1 MMNPNKGNSSLNT
14 LVGIIDNALSQV
26 STAMP
31 VTVLQVYENHTVDV
45 MPMVD
50 MLDNAGNAVEH
61 APITS
66 IPYARLQGGDYGLI
80 IKPKSGDK
88 GLVVFA
94 SRDISDVVQSKGKAK
109 PASLRKH
116 SMSDGMYI
124 ASLLYEEPTTYLEIT
139 KDIVTVTVPTT
150 DSDGKVQ
157 VNENTAK
164 IQVKNDELFL
174 SVAKSSLKSNI
185 QVKNN
190 KVVVAVGSD
199 SSTSTITVS
208 DTDLLIDSK
217 KITLKGNV
225 EIVGNATI
233 SKDTSITN
241 EVAEIKNKETNT
253 DDVTTNKKNST
264 GNLQISTDVTVGE
277 GEGSISFLEHVH
289 QVIKEGNPTGL
300 PQK

>member
-61 APITS
+61 APITG

-80 IKPKSGDK
+80 IEPKAGDK

-124 ASLLYEEPTTYLEIT
+124 ASLLYDEPTTYIKIT
-139 KDIVTVTVPTT
+139 GDTV
-150 DSDGKVQ
+150 
-157 VNENTAK
+157 E
-164 IQVKNDELFL
+164 VK
-174 SVAKSSLKSNI
+174 A
-185 QVKNN
+185 
-190 KVVVAVGSD
+190 
-199 SSTSTITVS
+199 
-208 DTDLLIDSK
+208 K
-217 KITLKGNV
+217 KIKLTGNV
-225 EIVGNATI
+225 TISPDATI
-233 SKDTSITN
+233 
-241 EVAEIKNKETNT
+241 
-253 DDVTTNKKNST
+253 
-264 GNLQISTDVTVGE
+264 GG
-277 GEGSISFLEHVH
+277 ISFLEHTH
-289 QVIKEGNPTGL
+289 EYDKGITSPPK
-300 PQK
+300 

>member
-61 APITS
+61 APITG

-80 IKPKSGDK
+80 IEPKVGDK

-124 ASLLYEEPTTYLEIT
+124 ASLLYEEPETYLKIEKEHVTIHT
-139 KDIVTVTVPTT
+139 KNLLVEDNKQTT
-150 DSDGKVQ
+150 IKAKNLLVEE
-157 VNENTAK
+157 NEQTTIQAENLLVEKNT
-164 IQVKNDELFL
+164 Q
-174 SVAKSSLKSNI
+174 
-185 QVKNN
+185 
-190 KVVVAVGSD
+190 
-199 SSTSTITVS
+199 TTINCLGTFTVS
-208 DTDLLIDSK
+208 GTSISLTAPLVN
-217 KITLKGNV
+217 ITGNV
-225 EIVGNATI
+225 TISPDATI
-233 SKDTSITN
+233 
-241 EVAEIKNKETNT
+241 
-253 DDVTTNKKNST
+253 
-264 GNLQISTDVTVGE
+264 GG
-277 GEGSISFLEHVH
+277 ISFLEHTH
-289 QVIKEGNPTGL
+289 EYDKGITSPPK
-300 PQK
+300 

>member
-14 LVGIIDNALSQV
+14 LVGVIDNALSQI

-61 APITS
+61 APITG
-66 IPYARLQGGDYGLI
+66 IPYARLQGGEYGLI

-124 ASLLYEEPTTYLEIT
+124 ASLLYEEPETYLKIEKEHVTIHT
-139 KDIVTVTVPTT
+139 KNLLVEENEQTT
-150 DSDGKVQ
+150 IQ
-157 VNENTAK
+157 AENLLVEK
-164 IQVKNDELFL
+164 
-174 SVAKSSLKSNI
+174 NI
-185 QVKNN
+185 Q
-190 KVVVAVGSD
+190 
-199 SSTSTITVS
+199 TTINCLGTFTVS
-208 DTDLLIDSK
+208 GTSISLTAPLVN
-217 KITLKGNV
+217 ITGNV
-225 EIVGNATI
+225 IISGNATI
-233 SKDTSITN
+233 D
-241 EVAEIKNKETNT
+241 
-253 DDVTTNKKNST
+253 
-264 GNLQISTDVTVGE
+264 G
-277 GEGSISFLEHVH
+277 ISFVEHTH
-289 QVIKEGNPTGL
+289 EYDKGSTSPPE
-300 PQK
+300 KD